1 MLNKILN
8 ILIYSIII
16 LIPIFFSPITFEALE
31 FNKLY
36 LLCFLTWLALLFWFL
51 KILVKKGKKVKVGDI
66 LCGKEGS
73 GISFIYKVIAVDK
86 THYILKESETE
97 FDIRIGTV
105 QEVLKLH
112 IRRVPKN
119 KLSEVLYPNYI
130 ESKCGQ
136 YLQDRRD
143 YEEE

>member
-1 MLNKILN
+1 MAK
-8 ILIYSIII
+8 
-16 LIPIFFSPITFEALE
+16 FT
-31 FNKLY
+31 
-36 LLCFLTWLALLFWFL
+36 
-51 KILVKKGKKVKVGDI
+51 VGDI
-66 LCGKEGS
+66 LRGKKDY
-73 GISFIYKVIAVDK
+73 GISNIYKVIAVDK

-136 YLQDRRD
+136 FLQDRRD